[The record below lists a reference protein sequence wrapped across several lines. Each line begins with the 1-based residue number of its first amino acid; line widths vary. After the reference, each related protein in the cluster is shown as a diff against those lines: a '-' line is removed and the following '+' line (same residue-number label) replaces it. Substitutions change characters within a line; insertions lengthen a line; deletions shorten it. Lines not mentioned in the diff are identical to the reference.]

1 MTKRIADP
9 DREVWREENERLTQE
24 FLDNG
29 GKVTVYD
36 PQIVCVPSKQFWAD
50 RGGCYT
56 PWGDGAVGWL
66 EHPKNIVRFGL
77 GEGSY
82 WTPSIKQRA

>member
-9 DREVWREENERLTQE
+9 TREVWREENERLTQE
-24 FLDNG
+24 FLDRG

-56 PWGDGAVGWL
+56 PWNEVHGWM
-66 EHPKNIVRFGL
+66 EHPKFTIAGEQL
-77 GEGSY
+77 GNGGY
-82 WTPSIKQRA
+82 LHKPHKMLG